1 MGRKT
6 LFAVLFVCFA
16 LFSFK
21 VNGSVIDTLNEIK
34 QLMEKEEYETAI
46 VKLTDI
52 EQICMS
58 DTSTQVKKDFNIN
71 MGAALF
77 FTEKYELAIPYLQS
91 ALQQMSYK
99 PDDGDCNY
107 LETLYGIASC
117 YNNIK
122 DYKNAESYYRKAII
136 INDIQPFACRI
147 MTQIYT
153 ELIELYTKTNQSTL
167 ADLCSKQLGQYQQ
180 GLRTLNGKYDD
191 WLKIVEEIYASLP
204 SFDLLKPEDKP
215 KIIETYSSILDMI
228 NTNIGKNND
237 EYIKF
242 CSLYATTMQYKYYDT
257 ITAKE
262 LNMEL
267 IRIGHVLKEHKP
279 EIASAYED
287 YLRLVSGQNEVGL
300 VNSILHEAIEYYKAT
315 PNKFRDE
322 VNLYEIVGVGFCN
335 VGNYNDGVP
344 YFEKVINCGGQLSI
358 TALVHLSNYYNDRD
372 PQNGLSFFYKTEK
385 IFNHSK
391 TIALEK
397 KHIVYDQ
404 LMNLNTRSGNYQEA
418 LVYGKKLISL
428 NDELH
433 LDENTLAFI
442 LTNCAVLY
450 GKINDLT
457 NAEKLFSSIDSIYNN
472 ISKDY
477 KIYYL
482 SNKGF
487 TYLICGEYDK
497 AIASLDHSIQIAL
510 QDQSKANP
518 QLGIIYHNLGRAYML
533 IQNYEAALKYLYISK
548 DLQSSING
556 NVIENTTK
564 YINECEAKK

>member
-1 MGRKT
+1 MRRIYFLT
-6 LFAVLFVCFA
+6 VLYFCIFVC
-16 LFSFK
+16 SFET
-21 VNGSVIDTLNEIK
+21 NGSVIDILNVIK

-180 GLRTLNGKYDD
+180 GLRKLNGKYDD
-191 WLKIVEEIYASLP
+191 WLEIVEEVYASLP

-300 VNSILHEAIEYYKAT
+300 VNGILHEAIDYYNAT

-344 YFEKVINCGGQLSI
+344 YFEKVINYGDQLSI

-385 IFNHSK
+385 NFNHSK

-433 LDENTLAFI
+433 LDENTLAYI
-442 LTNCAVLY
+442 LTNCAVLC
-450 GKINDLT
+450 GRTNDLE
-457 NAEKLFSSIDSIYNN
+457 NADKIFASIDSIYNN
-472 ISKDY
+472 LSEEY
-477 KIYYL
+477 KIYYI

-487 TYLICGEYDK
+487 TYLICGEYEK
-497 AIASLDHSIQIAL
+497 AIVFLKQSTEIAINHK
-510 QDQSKANP
+510 DESNS
-518 QLGIIYHNLGRAYML
+518 QLEIIYHNLGRAYML
-533 IQNYEAALKYLYISK
+533 QHNYKEALVW
-548 DLQSSING
+548 LQKSYNLQITNNG
-556 NVIENTTK
+556 TVLENTKK
-564 YINECEAKK
+564 YINECKEHL

>member
-153 ELIELYTKTNQSTL
+153 ELIELYTKTNQSKL
-167 ADLCSKQLGQYQQ
+167 ADLCSKQLEQYQQ

-215 KIIETYSSILDMI
+215 KIIETYSSILDII

-242 CSLYATTMQYKYYDT
+242 CSLYATTMQYKYFDT

-262 LNMEL
+262 LNMAL
-267 IRIGHVLKEHKP
+267 IRIGHELKEHKP

-287 YLRLVSGQNEVGL
+287 YLRLVSGQNEVDL

>member
-153 ELIELYTKTNQSTL
+153 ELIELYTKTNQSKL
-167 ADLCSKQLGQYQQ
+167 ADLCSKQLEQYQQ

-191 WLKIVEEIYASLP
+191 WLKIVEEIHASLP

-215 KIIETYSSILDMI
+215 KIIETYSSILDII

-242 CSLYATTMQYKYYDT
+242 CSLYATTMQYKYFDT

-262 LNMEL
+262 LNMAL
-267 IRIGHVLKEHKP
+267 IRIGHELKEHKP

-287 YLRLVSGQNEVGL
+287 YLRLVSGQNEVDL

>member
-404 LMNLNTRSGNYQEA
+404 LMNLNTRSGNYHEA

-457 NAEKLFSSIDSIYNN
+457 NAEKLFSSIDSIYNS

>member
-6 LFAVLFVCFA
+6 LFAILFVCFA

-153 ELIELYTKTNQSTL
+153 ELIELYTKTNQSKL
-167 ADLCSKQLGQYQQ
+167 ADLCSKQLEQYQQ

-215 KIIETYSSILDMI
+215 KIIETYSSILDII

-242 CSLYATTMQYKYYDT
+242 CSLYATTMQYKYFDT

-262 LNMEL
+262 LNMAL
-267 IRIGHVLKEHKP
+267 IRIGHELKEHKP

-287 YLRLVSGQNEVGL
+287 YLRLVSGQNEVDL